1 MGSRTRETMT
11 EIDEHRARL
20 DATLAELEKRLPP
33 LAQAGRRAIKIALG
47 GGAGSGV
54 LLLAGKRLLK
64 RRSKKKEKAAEAAV
78 QPVTVKVIPGG
89 AVAGAVAIAAIWG
102 IVRMADAWART
113 QARGKS
119 ENVVPLP
126 VGTERRA

>member
-1 MGSRTRETMT
+1 MK
-11 EIDEHRARL
+11 EIDERRARL

-33 LAQAGRRAIKIALG
+33 LAHAGRRALQIVLG

-64 RRSKKKEKAAEAAV
+64 RRAKAKKDPAPA
-78 QPVTVKVIPGG
+78 QQVTVKVIPGG
-89 AVAGAVAIAAIWG
+89 AVAAAVAIAAIWG
-102 IVRMADAWART
+102 VVRMADAWARA
-113 QARGKS
+113 QSRDHG

-126 VGTERRA
+126 RGSERRA